1 MKDSFQATFREKYRR
16 MSFVAL
22 CIALIFSVSLMIP
35 RGSGVMRAIIVNP
48 DTYQQANNASW
59 ASISVSFMMGFFL
72 PLIGATFLRNTIR
85 MDRDNGTM
93 TLFLTTKFSK
103 LNYIMGKF
111 LSNLCLMLIF
121 WLIILIFSLIGTLL
135 KFGQTTF
142 NLGQFLMPFLILLPG
157 LIFVSALTIFTEFIP
172 GLRGRLGT
180 AGLVA
185 FLAILYAAGA
195 NYQHT
200 PGHLLRL
207 FNLSGSG
214 YLITNIK
221 QAVVQSSGKPL
232 TLLKVI
238 GASTSTR
245 YTGAHNLV
253 FPTLKLTGLDFLNM
267 GLLVLLGIG
276 LVVLAA
282 LLLERRPISAYHMGR
297 WEMRLPAF
305 RLPAKRLPA
314 MEMNGIKHSQFYI
327 SSRLLTGGV
336 TNYWVLIIMII
347 WLWNWGST
355 YSGLIHSAF
364 PILFLAVIPLFAEL
378 GAGGV
383 QNDVYQWLR
392 TIPNGQRRQTLREC
406 LAGIALSIF
415 LVLPALSKVP
425 AFMMVALFI
434 WAVQLPLVCQLLGR
448 LTGSKRPVQLVIV
461 LFFYLYINGAP
472 LLPFDQSGLTLPT
485 VIYLVIG
492 LGSLSLLFFPKIYPI
507 KN

>member
-1 MKDSFQATFREKYRR
+1 
-16 MSFVAL
+16 
-22 CIALIFSVSLMIP
+22 
-35 RGSGVMRAIIVNP
+35 MRAIIVNP

-142 NLGQFLMPFLILLPG
+142 NPGQFLMPFLILLPG
-157 LIFVSALTIFTEFIP
+157 LIFVSALTIFTEVIP

-185 FLAILYAAGA
+185 FLVILYAAGA

-245 YTGAHNLV
+245 YTGAHNLA
-253 FPTLKLTGLDFLNM
+253 FPTLKLTGLDSLNM

-282 LLLERRPISAYHMGR
+282 LLLERRPISTYHMGR

-314 MEMNGIKHSQFYI
+314 WK
-327 SSRLLTGGV
+327 
-336 TNYWVLIIMII
+336 
-347 WLWNWGST
+347 
-355 YSGLIHSAF
+355 
-364 PILFLAVIPLFAEL
+364 
-378 GAGGV
+378 
-383 QNDVYQWLR
+383 
-392 TIPNGQRRQTLREC
+392 
-406 LAGIALSIF
+406 
-415 LVLPALSKVP
+415 
-425 AFMMVALFI
+425 
-434 WAVQLPLVCQLLGR
+434 
-448 LTGSKRPVQLVIV
+448 
-461 LFFYLYINGAP
+461 
-472 LLPFDQSGLTLPT
+472 
-485 VIYLVIG
+485 
-492 LGSLSLLFFPKIYPI
+492 
-507 KN
+507 